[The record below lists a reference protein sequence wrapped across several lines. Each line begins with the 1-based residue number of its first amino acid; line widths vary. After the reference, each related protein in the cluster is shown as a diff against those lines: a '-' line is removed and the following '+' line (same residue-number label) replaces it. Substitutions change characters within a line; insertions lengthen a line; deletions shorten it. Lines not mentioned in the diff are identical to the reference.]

1 VGGATLDDSALAP
14 YVQSTQVFNSQLSN
28 IGVFDWLL
36 AGMQPG
42 VLHSK
47 FGFLTQH
54 VTSQLVAEGR
64 GKPVTRGAFA
74 ADVLDPVKAAALIVL
89 SDAILRHATSLAI
102 LDTTMTASA
111 VRSTDGI
118 FLSDISSTALTFVAM
133 GLDPF
138 GILDDLRRAIQL
150 LALGTENRFHIVL
163 KPHVCLLVSML
174 AGADGRRAFPEM
186 TPSGGVLAG
195 LPARASEMAVD
206 DVTIIDAS
214 AFVGVADEVQMR
226 ASSTTAIEMSDEPSQ
241 ASDTPTSSTPNMV
254 SMFQTH
260 SRALLVERVF
270 AWSPMRVGVVK
281 MQSVDWGK
289 HGSPPT

>member
-1 VGGATLDDSALAP
+1 
-14 YVQSTQVFNSQLSN
+14 
-28 IGVFDWLL
+28 
-36 AGMQPG
+36 
-42 VLHSK
+42 
-47 FGFLTQH
+47 
-54 VTSQLVAEGR
+54 
-64 GKPVTRGAFA
+64 
-74 ADVLDPVKAAALIVL
+74 
-89 SDAILRHATSLAI
+89 
-102 LDTTMTASA
+102 
-111 VRSTDGI
+111 
-118 FLSDISSTALTFVAM
+118 
-133 GLDPF
+133 
-138 GILDDLRRAIQL
+138 
-150 LALGTENRFHIVL
+150 
-163 KPHVCLLVSML
+163 
-174 AGADGRRAFPEM
+174 M

-270 AWSPMRVGVVK
+270 AWSPMRVVVVK